1 MNYSKSNLIS
11 LRGLV
16 VFFALFNLLVSACQK
31 DSASNKIQET
41 VVKVNMSGVGN
52 NVDIATKSSTSARRS
67 SGTETTIIP
76 FNDEYSIVASVK
88 TVGSSNISTTGSG
101 NKAAV
106 TEQVTALK
114 TGTQYTIAVYSS
126 AGAYVT
132 HQSFTYTAGQT
143 PQFTLPPANYTFV
156 VVASGNN
163 TLPSINFNQ
172 ALSAINW
179 NVPTAS
185 MDVMYFKQAL
195 NVQEG
200 AANIL
205 DVILKHKFTEV
216 KVTVDTKAI
225 GTSQVATGT
234 VTPNFPSVTFAL
246 ENGTIDYTGA
256 GSSTNAALTFPTTSG
271 TELVSNPLLLLTQG
285 QSGSITVPVTINGT
299 TKPVNHTRI
308 LAEGVSYEI
317 TLRIQRNG
325 INIGGGTFSPGN
337 LLYNPSTGEYSFAP
351 SNGARGD
358 YFFSNYV
365 KAKLMNVGNITPNS
379 TDNGASG
386 DPCALVY
393 PLDYWRLPT
402 EAEAN
407 TLIDAITPPPTG
419 GNWTPNPYQ
428 NNTLVDYFNGP
439 TTDLGMFYGTQT
451 HPASNNETY
460 LFLGL
465 GGYYENTDQS
475 GTVGTQGRFLLK
487 STTGYTSLL
496 LTGTQGT
503 TGFTQIASLN
513 QNAAVQIRCI
523 KK

>member
-1 MNYSKSNLIS
+1 
-11 LRGLV
+11 
-16 VFFALFNLLVSACQK
+16 
-31 DSASNKIQET
+31 
-41 VVKVNMSGVGN
+41 MSGTGN
-52 NVDIATKSSTSARRS
+52 KVDISTKSSTKIPQ
-67 SGTETTIIP
+67 TTTPKTTIIP
-76 FNDEYSIVASVK
+76 FSDEYSIIATVTSTNSTMGARAS
-88 TVGSSNISTTGSG
+88 SSTGS
-101 NKAAV
+101 KAAV
-106 TEQVTALK
+106 TEQVQTLK
-114 TGTQYTIAVYSS
+114 VGTQYTVAVYDN
-126 AGAYVT
+126 AGAYIT
-132 HQSFTYTAGQT
+132 KKDYTYAVGQI
-143 PQFTLPPANYTFV
+143 PEFSLAPATYTFV
-156 VVASGNN
+156 VVASGSN
-163 TLPSINFNQ
+163 TLPAINFNQ

-179 NVPTAS
+179 NVANAS

-195 NVQEG
+195 NVQQG
-200 AANIL
+200 AANVL
-205 DVILKHKFTEV
+205 DVVLKHKFTEV
-216 KVTVDTKAI
+216 QVTLDTKAI
-225 GTSQVATGT
+225 GTATVSSGT
-234 VTPNFPSVTFAL
+234 VTPSFSPINFKL
-246 ENGTIDYTGA
+246 ENGTLDYTGA
-256 GSSTNAALTFPTTSG
+256 GSATNATLTFPTTTG
-271 TELVSNPLLLLTQG
+271 NMLTSNTLFLFPQG
-285 QSGSITVPVTINGT
+285 QAGAISIPTTINGT
-299 TKPVNHTRI
+299 TKPIVHNIAAFADGIR
-308 LAEGVSYEI
+308 YEI
-317 TLRIQRNG
+317 TLRVQRNG

-351 SNGARGD
+351 SNGSRGD

-365 KAKLMNVGNITPNS
+365 KAKLMNVGNIAPNS

-407 TLIDAITPPPTG
+407 TLINAITPPPTG
-419 GNWTPNPYQ
+419 GTWSPNPYQ

-451 HPASNNETY
+451 HPTTNNESF

-513 QNAAVQIRCI
+513 QNAAVQVRCL